1 MFESVETK
9 LKYFHGNEFVAVT
22 FAKTLE
28 SSLNYSSIV
37 EFWNSTAI
45 LLKIT
50 VRSMNRKSVSPS
62 LFKPAE

>member
-1 MFESVETK
+1 VRKFLRVTGTERGQRLSSVSDFIFVSAETK

-37 EFWNSTAI
+37 DF
-45 LLKIT
+45 
-50 VRSMNRKSVSPS
+50 
-62 LFKPAE
+62 